1 MRTYSR
7 NVRRAWDGDDYR
19 PPKRMRVDDQSN
31 QLHVGDGFNKENTTL
46 MAIDLEDGLER
57 AIRETSVA
65 ALSSS
70 PSRKNSTIFSLES
83 HEEDAMS
90 TITPPS
96 SPPPQL
102 HITPPN
108 VKPRKPTF
116 SFLDKQKKDKQKAQA
131 QSLKRKHD
139 ALKSGRREESEPL
152 AEIHNSSRAHSTA
165 PAASFT
171 SINTNTDANRAT
183 ASPSDP
189 ASVARTP
196 QPARPLVQSVLD
208 FGQSLQPTT
217 CAACNM
223 TYSPTVQTDTQL
235 HDMFH
240 NRHSS
245 GIELGKAFLKSAMKW
260 CYEVAH
266 IDGSV
271 VVVDRKLSI
280 PARKMVLQ
288 VLEVV
293 NKELGSVDIPEEELW
308 SQRPV
313 PGDTEPDAKK
323 CDRYKVFLHVIG
335 GKCVGVCLAERI
347 GQAYKVLPSPQQ
359 EHVKPAANST
369 ETMTI
374 KYDPPTK
381 EGAIDHPPTPTST
394 SHDTSNTNTSDSP
407 LTLSQNPSPAV
418 VGVSRIWTSRSFRRK
433 GIANNLLECVM
444 NQFIYGMEIHRTEV
458 AFSQPTE
465 MGRALAG
472 SWFAGGTSGES
483 PGEVEKGEHGPG
495 LERENSEQGQERR
508 GGGWRVYIEE

>member
-19 PPKRMRVDDQSN
+19 PPKRMRVDEPSNQSN
-31 QLHVGDGFNKENTTL
+31 QQTAPNKENSTL
-46 MAIDLEDGLER
+46 MVFDIEDNLER

-83 HEEDAMS
+83 HEDDGTS

-102 HITPPN
+102 QLTPPN

-116 SFLDKQKKDKQKAQA
+116 SFLDKQKKEKQKPQQ

-139 ALKSGRREESEPL
+139 ALTASSRREDSEPL
-152 AEIHNSSRAHSTA
+152 AEIHNLSRAQSTA
-165 PAASFT
+165 PSNSFT
-171 SINTNTDANRAT
+171 SVNNTVSRAT
-183 ASPSDP
+183 APLESSTIPEQHTVPQLP
-189 ASVARTP
+189 AAPTNK
-196 QPARPLVQSVLD
+196 PLVQSVLD

-223 TYSPTVQTDTQL
+223 TYTPTVPTDTQL
-235 HDMFH
+235 HNMYH

-245 GIELGKAFLKSAMKW
+245 GIELGKPFLKSAMKW

-266 IDGSV
+266 IPGSV
-271 VVVDRKLSI
+271 VVVDRKLSV
-280 PARKMVLQ
+280 PARKVVLK

-308 SQRPV
+308 SQRAV
-313 PGDTEPDAKK
+313 PGEEDPEARK
-323 CDRYKVFLHVIG
+323 CDRYKVFLHIID

-347 GQAYKVLPSPQQ
+347 GRAYKVLPGAKQEVPKMQLNDSDNDKDDTPKASEKDIQQ
-359 EHVKPAANST
+359 
-369 ETMTI
+369 
-374 KYDPPTK
+374 
-381 EGAIDHPPTPTST
+381 PPTPTST
-394 SHDTSNTNTSDSP
+394 SPEQTSTQSQDTA
-407 LTLSQNPSPAV
+407 LTLSKQTYPAV
-418 VGVSRIWTSRSFRRK
+418 VGVSRIWTSRTFRRK

-444 NQFIYGMEIHRTEV
+444 NQFIYGMEIERTEV

-465 MGRALAG
+465 MGTALAKA
-472 SWFAGGTSGES
+472 WFGSGEAKESDDSQS
-483 PGEVEKGEHGPG
+483 PNGKKQKEGADGV
-495 LERENSEQGQERR
+495 
-508 GGGWRVYIEE
+508 GWRVYVEE